1 MSDRPYNV
9 PFDLILKLPAATG
22 KYSFEGLITKL
33 LGVLA
38 WRQQSIAE
46 ASSHSFHKY
55 YLNFLE
61 DNEDTI

>member
-1 MSDRPYNV
+1 MSDHPYNV

-38 WRQQSIAE
+38 WRQQSIR
-46 ASSHSFHKY
+46 
-55 YLNFLE
+55 
-61 DNEDTI
+61 